1 MAMRKGLAIRRL
13 KSKNR
18 QQTNRSKMTYIL
30 VAIILLVFS
39 VLTISSAS
47 VFRNGIET
55 ARAEEQTPK
64 SSMASFSEQ
73 HGQLVSSEPQFDVQ
87 LVYVYV
93 GPRKDHF
100 TCQNPFQNRIT
111 VSTLNAVSLYPVV
124 AYFNF
129 TRVSNSK
136 VESFD
141 ARMEVYMVQLSAD
154 TGTTESYLFVKGTN
168 FDPAFSNLDLLSAHI
183 SDFDEVNTI
192 SGFSGGFTYNWTEN
206 TSILGDRV
214 GSYGL
219 YTSGES
225 NRGLWNAGTPSA
237 ITVSVRRIGSIQ
249 SDGESVFTT
258 LDETVGNP
266 VQTRLE
272 RFGDGF
278 LYNTIVARGELSR
291 INLYDPPI
299 PIG

>member
-1 MAMRKGLAIRRL
+1 
-13 KSKNR
+13 
-18 QQTNRSKMTYIL
+18 MTYVL
-30 VAIILLVFS
+30 VATFLLMFS

-55 ARAEEQTPK
+55 ARAEEQTAK
-64 SSMASFSEQ
+64 SAIASFSEQ
-73 HGQLVSSEPQFDVQ
+73 HGQLVNSEPQFDVQ
-87 LVYVYV
+87 FAYVYV

-100 TCQNPFQNRIT
+100 TCQNPFQNRISI
-111 VSTLNAVSLYPVV
+111 STLNAVSLYPVV
-124 AYFNF
+124 IYFNF

-136 VESFD
+136 VESCD
-141 ARMEVYMVQLSAD
+141 ARMDVYIVQLSAN
-154 TGTTESYLFVKGTN
+154 TGITESYLFLKGTN

-183 SDFDEVNTI
+183 SDFDEVNTVC
-192 SGFSGGFTYNWTEN
+192 GFSGGFTYNWTEN

-225 NRGLWNAGTPSA
+225 NRGLWNAATPCA

-258 LDETVGNP
+258 LDETAGNP
-266 VQTRLE
+266 VHTCLE
-272 RFGDGF
+272 RFDDGF
-278 LYNTIVARGELSR
+278 IYNTIVARGELLG

-299 PIG
+299 PSG